1 MGCSS
6 IVELEVGWGGI
17 ARGPAACF
25 HSRSFDAVRLC
36 CSPSKNVVK
45 SFQMSDISLILRFKK
60 PSSFRTLDLGLCNP
74 QFQWDLPSLLFPH
87 SNSRGILI
95 PSTRCAPSYTSP
107 HIAFQ
112 PCIRQS
118 SIVALKISQRSF
130 RNRSTH
136 SKQMR

>member
-74 QFQWDLPSLLFPH
+74 QFQWDLPQ
-87 SNSRGILI
+87 
-95 PSTRCAPSYTSP
+95 PSVSP
-107 HIAFQ
+107 
-112 PCIRQS
+112 
-118 SIVALKISQRSF
+118 
-130 RNRSTH
+130 
-136 SKQMR
+136 